1 MSELGRYILK
11 VSQRQLPAY
20 KRGFGLKTNMSQRRS
35 FIAQDV
41 LELLQ
46 PCLSSL
52 SECFSKNSHAR
63 WINCNIYVFGG
74 GKKHNKKNVE
84 LAPSNGST
92 WSHWGNNNNLSKRL
106 FEGWML
112 KVLCSC
118 LNFLSFTIRDSL
130 HTKLRCDNIA
140 GITAIKS
147 DYETLPCCPRNKC
160 SSSVLHKKILFV
172 FFYCFF
178 QWKSVGTILHWRI
191 MICKCS
197 TLV

>member
-1 MSELGRYILK
+1 MDKLQYI
-11 VSQRQLPAY
+11 
-20 KRGFGLKTNMSQRRS
+20 
-35 FIAQDV
+35 
-41 LELLQ
+41 
-46 PCLSSL
+46 
-52 SECFSKNSHAR
+52 CF
-63 WINCNIYVFGG
+63 WW
-74 GKKHNKKNVE
+74 GKKTKQRNVE

-92 WSHWGNNNNLSKRL
+92 WSHGGNNNNWSKRL

-160 SSSVLHKKILFV
+160 SSSVLHKICLFV
-172 FFYCFF
+172 FFIFYFF
-178 QWKSVGTILHWRI
+178 QWKSFGTILHWRI

-197 TLV
+197 TLNINQQNHARRHDSRFCLDVFLMLFVTN